1 MTVDEFGAFLKA
13 SRLALGLTAKDVAI
27 RYGCTPAYIYGF
39 ENKKYYGSRKTAQ
52 KLLDALGVKY
62 EVMGTLTLEL
72 EDGRQ
77 IRFVSSQGGHKGLA
91 PMTGLVFATEDAAP
105 GRMEGRIGTY
115 IVGRFD
121 NYRLMCNVGE
131 YTYDGHDGMLSE
143 DAWRAKIRAAAKKI
157 NLEEI

>member
-1 MTVDEFGAFLKA
+1 MTVDEFGAFLKER
-13 SRLALGLTAKDVAI
+13 RLALGMTIKDVADI
-27 RYGCTPAYIYGF
+27 YGCTPTYISAF
-39 ENKKYYGSRKTAQ
+39 EHGLHPSQQTA
-52 KLLDALGVKY
+52 KRLLGGLGVKY
-62 EVMGTLTLEL
+62 KVISILTLEL
-72 EDGRQ
+72 EDGQQ
-77 IRFVSSQGGHKGLA
+77 IRFGSSHRGHKGLA
-91 PMTGLVFATEDAAP
+91 PMTGLVFAIEDAAP